1 VSDKTKSEFKK
12 LGFAGSLP
20 SILVM
25 GVEHYPLPSGAAPG
39 FDINAVQPD
48 EIKDL
53 LDAPVQNT
61 FLDTVTTN
69 AKIIEAFR
77 RGQES
82 K

>member
-1 VSDKTKSEFKK
+1 MSDKTKSEFKK

-48 EIKDL
+48 ERILMK
-53 LDAPVQNT
+53 QIWY
-61 FLDTVTTN
+61 TTP
-69 AKIIEAFR
+69 K
-77 RGQES
+77 
-82 K
+82 

>member
-1 VSDKTKSEFKK
+1 V
-12 LGFAGSLP
+12 
-20 SILVM
+20 
-25 GVEHYPLPSGAAPG
+25 
-39 FDINAVQPD
+39 PD